1 MFIKA
6 KDSNKT
12 RFLMCVYT
20 SSLLRY
26 YDTSYHQ
33 LRGDKQG
40 FIKGEAV
47 IVQRANSPKKMFEE
61 KIKPF
66 RSN

>member
-1 MFIKA
+1 
-6 KDSNKT
+6 
-12 RFLMCVYT
+12 MCVYT
-20 SSLLRY
+20 SSLLRH

-40 FIKGEAV
+40 FIKGEAI